1 MPADALPPTLR
12 AAFEA
17 ARHVGPPAGA
27 DRRGEARNEA
37 CGDVVVIWLATA
49 EEGEARVVCAA
60 GFKAQGCPAAMATAA
75 AACEL
80 LPGLR
85 ADEALADELARRFE
99 AHFGA
104 PKPAHRHAL
113 ALVEQALRSA
123 R

>member
-1 MPADALPPTLR
+1 MSAADLPLALR
-12 AAFEA
+12 RAFEA

-37 CGDVVVIWLATA
+37 CGDIVVIWLATEA
-49 EEGEARVVCAA
+49 EGELRRVRAA

-75 AACEL
+75 AACDV

-85 ADEALADELARRFE
+85 VEATLPEDLARRFE

-104 PKPAHRHAL
+104 PKAAHRHAL
-113 ALVEQALRSA
+113 ALVAQAVRSA